1 MAKDDLVIRPFQ
13 APDTKALSHIWL
25 QASLIAHPFIG
36 ERRLLEQRSLV
47 EDQYLPSAETWVAT
61 VRDQPVGFISLL
73 DAFIGG
79 LFVSPDRQGLG
90 VGSQLIAYALSLKG
104 ELTLEVYTYN
114 QKALSFY
121 SRLGFQELSR
131 RSVDDE
137 GCPFENARLRLAV

>member
-1 MAKDDLVIRPFQ
+1 M
-13 APDTKALSHIWL
+13 
-25 QASLIAHPFIG
+25 
-36 ERRLLEQRSLV
+36 EQRSLV
-47 EDQYLPSAETWVAT
+47 EDQYLPRAETWVAT
-61 VRDQPVGFISLL
+61 VMDQPVGFISLL
-73 DAFIGG
+73 DTFIGA

-121 SRLGFQELSR
+121 IRLGFQELSR

-137 GCPFENARLRLAV
+137 GYPFENARLRLAV